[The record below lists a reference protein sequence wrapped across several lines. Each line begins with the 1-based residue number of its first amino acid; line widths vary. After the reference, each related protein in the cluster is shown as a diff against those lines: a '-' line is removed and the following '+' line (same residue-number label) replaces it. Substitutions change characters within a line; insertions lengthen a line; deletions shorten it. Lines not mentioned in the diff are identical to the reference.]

1 MFARSWKR
9 LKDRRRRR
17 EWRRESMRAM
27 GIPSFGR
34 ILQRETDDSLANPS
48 SISDGADGKESP
60 CMQETR
66 VQSLGQEDP
75 LEKGMASH
83 FSIFAC
89 HGQRSLVGYS
99 PQGRK
104 ESETAERLTHTHTH
118 ALSHTDTHTQHT
130 DTHTHTRPI
139 THRHTHTHA
148 LSAKGFGPYS
158 FPGQKLLLATQN
170 WEKLSHNRDS
180 FYVPVFTRSH
190 VNNNVA
196 GITNKTP

>member
-104 ESETAERLTHTHTH
+104 ESETAERLTHRHTH

-130 DTHTHTRPI
+130 DTHTHTPYQPR
-139 THRHTHTHA
+139 A
-148 LSAKGFGPYS
+148 LVLTAFLVKSCSWQLK
-158 FPGQKLLLATQN
+158 T
-170 WEKLSHNRDS
+170 EKSYLNTEDLIIGIH
-180 FYVPVFTRSH
+180 FTCLFLH
-190 VNNNVA
+190 VHML
-196 GITNKTP
+196 TTM